1 MPRHPSLILYSFLY
15 TLFEA
20 RLSNLNLQT
29 FHDIRQRNADVVDL
43 TMNQN
48 VVTFFWRVSREPN
61 STDRSAR
68 VKTTTTPSLLS
79 LSLLL
84 ARSCS
89 CIAQVS
95 RRPSRPQAL
104 YKYPITMEFT
114 HDTGRHLSAEDQ
126 KLLDNHRSSTSY
138 RVSCLRPFFAR
149 DF

>member
-1 MPRHPSLILYSFLY
+1 MHLEKKKNVENSVHWMQNRRSILIFPSLK
-15 TLFEA
+15 
-20 RLSNLNLQT
+20 NG
-29 FHDIRQRNADVVDL
+29 
-43 TMNQN
+43 
-48 VVTFFWRVSREPN
+48 
-61 STDRSAR
+61 
-68 VKTTTTPSLLS
+68 LS

-138 RVSCLRPFFAR
+138 RVSCLGRFLLVTFKSEIHFNIR
-149 DF
+149 DSLE